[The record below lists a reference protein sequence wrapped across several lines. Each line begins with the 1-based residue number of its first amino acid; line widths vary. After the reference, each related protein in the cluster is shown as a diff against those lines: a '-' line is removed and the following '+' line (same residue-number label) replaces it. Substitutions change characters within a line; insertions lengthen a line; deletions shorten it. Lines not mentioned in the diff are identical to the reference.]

1 MSNPS
6 DRVTDRPLVRYKA
19 LSARATLPK
28 YQTELA
34 AGMDLHA
41 CLADGEMLTV
51 PPGEII
57 RVPLG
62 FAVALPPGYE
72 AQIRPRSGLATKSGI
87 TVPNSPGTV
96 DADYRGEMVVALIN
110 LGREPFVVRH
120 GDRVAQ
126 MVLARHAHAEMEIV
140 TELDETSRGAGGFGS
155 TGI

>member
-41 CLADGEMLTV
+41 CLAEGETLTLT
-51 PPGEII
+51 PSEII
-57 RVPLG
+57 KVPLG

-72 AQIRPRSGLATKSGI
+72 AQIRPRSGLATKFGI
-87 TVPNSPGTV
+87 TVPNAPGTV

-110 LGREPFVVRH
+110 LGRENFTIRH

-126 MVLARHAHAEMEIV
+126 MVVARHAHAEMEIV
-140 TELDETSRGAGGFGS
+140 AELDETGRGKGGFGS
-155 TGI
+155 TGV